1 MTGAVPWRADLRV
14 KCRDQSSARALF
26 RVLVPEAEREV
37 PRTRTV
43 LVSPKGAEVH
53 IRLEAA
59 DTGAVRA
66 GVNTHLGWLALAQ
79 ETQRAAVRAA
89 RPESRS
95 S

>member
-1 MTGAVPWRADLRV
+1 MTGAAPWRADLRV
-14 KCRDQSSARALF
+14 KCRDKPSAQALF
-26 RVLVPEAEREV
+26 RVLVPEAAREV
-37 PRTRTV
+37 PRTRTELVPPRGTQV
-43 LVSPKGAEVH
+43 L

-59 DTGAVRA
+59 DTGAIRA